1 MKLVEK
7 AMQKREFDENYTGND
22 ALLDT
27 LGVLVSI
34 YRKADTLLRKPVT
47 QVLQVGSFILLG
59 YAVLVL
65 YSWLI
70 V

>member
-47 QVLQVGSFILLG
+47 QVLQVGSFIVLG

-70 V
+70 A